1 MKKFLCGFYCE
12 PLRWTVRA
20 SSEQNAAEMFAK
32 MIKRK
37 RLHSVSG
44 TKEFVVFEATGY

>member
-20 SSEQNAAEMFAK
+20 SSEQNAAKKFAK

-37 RLHSVSG
+37 RLQSVSG